1 MTYCLAS
8 ILLIIVVLCVVGC
21 IPVLKRRHGFSLS
34 CCVPSVCQEVPLLW
48 ERGGAYWSGRW
59 RRWLMIDA
67 AHLKPS
73 LENALLTKIFSH
85 KYFFR
90 TPSDF

>member
-1 MTYCLAS
+1 
-8 ILLIIVVLCVVGC
+8 
-21 IPVLKRRHGFSLS
+21 
-34 CCVPSVCQEVPLLW
+34 
-48 ERGGAYWSGRW
+48 
-59 RRWLMIDA
+59 MIDA